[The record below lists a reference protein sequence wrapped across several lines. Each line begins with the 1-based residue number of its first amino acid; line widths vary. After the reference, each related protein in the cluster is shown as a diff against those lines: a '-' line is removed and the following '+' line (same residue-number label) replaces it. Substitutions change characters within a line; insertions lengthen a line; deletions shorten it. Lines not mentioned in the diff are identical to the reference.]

1 MENKEN
7 IIMDK
12 LTKVC
17 TCKSIT
23 KHTIKKAIE
32 NGHDDLESVRKK
44 TGAGSGYCKGK
55 NCTEPIQILI
65 DEYWENK

>member
-1 MENKEN
+1 MDNKED

-12 LTKVC
+12 LTKIC
-17 TCKSIT
+17 TCKSIS
-23 KHTIKKAIE
+23 KYKVKQAI
-32 NGHDDLESVRKK
+32 NKGYDDIEIIREK

-55 NCTEPIQILI
+55 NCTEPIQKLI

>member
-1 MENKEN
+1 MDNKEN

-17 TCKSIT
+17 TCKSISKYKI
-23 KHTIKKAIE
+23 KHAIE
-32 NGHDDLESVRKK
+32 NGFDDIEAVRKK

-55 NCTEPIQILI
+55 NCTEPIQELI
-65 DEYWENK
+65 DEYWEKK